1 VKIVILGAGAVGST
15 LASLLSQEN
24 DLVVVDHSSSELH
37 RLEEEA
43 DIKTLLGEV
52 SYPNI
57 LVNAGIQE
65 ADMVVAVTGSD
76 ETNIVACMIAKV
88 LNKSVKTIARVR
100 EISYLKGKTKEAMDS
115 GEIPVDIHISPE
127 QLITEHI
134 QGLIEI
140 PGSLQVMEFGQGKL
154 NLVAVRAVEGGPMIG
169 HEIGDLK
176 KHMPK
181 IDSRVAAIF
190 RKGESIVPTGSTI
203 IEANDEVFF
212 ISKKGEASK
221 VVNEMRKKEEP
232 YKNIIIAGGGKIGA
246 RLAKRIE
253 SNHRV
258 KIIESSNERAKR
270 LSEKL
275 ENSIVLEGNV
285 CDKNLLHDENVE
297 NTDVF
302 AAVTND
308 DEANVM
314 SCLLAK
320 KWVHTKQL
328 PYLITPLT

>member
-1 VKIVILGAGAVGST
+1 MKIVILGAGAVGST
-15 LASLLSQEN
+15 LASLLSNEN
-24 DLVVVDHSSSELH
+24 DLVVVDQSSSELH
-37 RLEEEA
+37 RLAEEA
-43 DIKTLLGEV
+43 DIKTLIGGA

-76 ETNIVACMIAKV
+76 ETNIVSCMIAKV
-88 LNKSVKTIARVR
+88 LNKSIKTIARVR

-181 IDSRVAAIF
+181 LDSSLAAIF
-190 RKGESIVPTGSTI
+190 RKGESI
-203 IEANDEVFF
+203 
-212 ISKKGEASK
+212 
-221 VVNEMRKKEEP
+221 
-232 YKNIIIAGGGKIGA
+232 
-246 RLAKRIE
+246 
-253 SNHRV
+253 
-258 KIIESSNERAKR
+258 
-270 LSEKL
+270 
-275 ENSIVLEGNV
+275 
-285 CDKNLLHDENVE
+285 
-297 NTDVF
+297 
-302 AAVTND
+302 
-308 DEANVM
+308 
-314 SCLLAK
+314 
-320 KWVHTKQL
+320 
-328 PYLITPLT
+328 TP

>member
-1 VKIVILGAGAVGST
+1 MKIVILGAGAVGST

-24 DLVVVDHSSSELH
+24 DLVVVDHNSSELH

-43 DIKTLLGEV
+43 DIKTLLGEA

-76 ETNIVACMIAKV
+76 ETNIVSCMIAKV
-88 LNKSVKTIARVR
+88 LNKSIKTIARVR

-181 IDSRVAAIF
+181 IDSR
-190 RKGESIVPTGSTI
+190 RWEKGTWPV
-203 IEANDEVFF
+203 
-212 ISKKGEASK
+212 
-221 VVNEMRKKEEP
+221 
-232 YKNIIIAGGGKIGA
+232 
-246 RLAKRIE
+246 
-253 SNHRV
+253 
-258 KIIESSNERAKR
+258 
-270 LSEKL
+270 
-275 ENSIVLEGNV
+275 
-285 CDKNLLHDENVE
+285 
-297 NTDVF
+297 
-302 AAVTND
+302 
-308 DEANVM
+308 
-314 SCLLAK
+314 
-320 KWVHTKQL
+320 
-328 PYLITPLT
+328 

>member
-1 VKIVILGAGAVGST
+1 MKIVILGAGAVGST
-15 LASLLSQEN
+15 LASLLSQDN
-24 DLVVVDHSSSELH
+24 DLVVVDQNSSELH

-43 DIKTLLGEV
+43 DIKTLVGGA

-76 ETNIVACMIAKV
+76 ETNIVSCMIAKV
-88 LNKSVKTIARVR
+88 LNKSIKTIARVR

-190 RKGESIVPTGSTI
+190 RNGEPITPLGSTI
-203 IEANDEVFF
+203 IESNDEVFF
-212 ISKKGEASK
+212 ISKKGEA
-221 VVNEMRKKEEP
+221 
-232 YKNIIIAGGGKIGA
+232 
-246 RLAKRIE
+246 
-253 SNHRV
+253 
-258 KIIESSNERAKR
+258 
-270 LSEKL
+270 
-275 ENSIVLEGNV
+275 
-285 CDKNLLHDENVE
+285 
-297 NTDVF
+297 
-302 AAVTND
+302 
-308 DEANVM
+308 
-314 SCLLAK
+314 
-320 KWVHTKQL
+320 
-328 PYLITPLT
+328 